1 MVLAYSRRSQA
12 KLIGKSRMNISGD
25 KLFKTGVIGAI
36 IAVICCLL
44 PPLAVLVGFT
54 GAAAIFGY
62 LDFVLIPVVLIA
74 VALIGYGLWKRS
86 RK

>member
-1 MVLAYSRRSQA
+1 MVLTYSRRSQA

>member
-1 MVLAYSRRSQA
+1 
-12 KLIGKSRMNISGD
+12 MNISGD

-44 PPLAVLVGFT
+44 PPLAVLVGIT